1 MKLRIKIVL
10 LTALLLL
17 MAVIVFT
24 LFYLLYRNDP
34 LNRTANALP
43 EVNGS
48 ELFSEVDPPDAQRNF
63 QRRTVQLALPEQS
76 VERYGL
82 AGEVEA
88 AGVEIVKAILA
99 PDAVVTVKGSPD
111 LLDSAT
117 AVISGMAAIPA
128 RGSLP
133 EKHCRF
139 RVKVHILP
147 GGGCEAA
154 FPEFFTL
161 QKNQH
166 PAVGNPR

>member
-88 AGVEIVKAILA
+88 AEVAVNFGNTIAVVLDFIIIAFAVFCMVKALNNLHRKKEEPAPQPEPEPAPPAPTTEELLA
-99 PDAVVTVKGSPD
+99 EIRD
-111 LLDSAT
+111 LL
-117 AVISGMAAIPA
+117 
-128 RGSLP
+128 
-133 EKHCRF
+133 
-139 RVKVHILP
+139 
-147 GGGCEAA
+147 
-154 FPEFFTL
+154 
-161 QKNQH
+161 KNK
-166 PAVGNPR
+166 